1 LPRRALGKT
10 GIKLTELTLGTWGLS
25 GDGYGPVDETE
36 QGRVLDR
43 ALEVGIE
50 TIETADAYGAG
61 RMEQLVGRAIA
72 RRAGDV
78 GDRVAVIT
86 KGGTDRTT
94 SPPRKRFDAEYL
106 RASVERSLRRLGRDR
121 IEVYLLHNPRPEV
134 FATSEAVDTLLELKL
149 AGKIEHWGVSAGEA
163 TVGRAA
169 LRKGAEVLELP
180 YNLLHSSDLHRL
192 AGEIAVA
199 GAGVLARSTLAYG
212 LLAGHW
218 RADRGFGPGDHRA
231 DRWSQPELERRLGQL
246 AALRFLINRDTI
258 TMRAAAVRF
267 VLANQMV
274 TTAVLGPRS
283 VVQLEELVREV
294 GAGPV
299 YMRDADLAR
308 LPHALD
314 AVGIEI

>member
-1 LPRRALGKT
+1 LPKRALGKT
-10 GIKLTELTLGTWGLS
+10 GLKLTELTLGTWGLS
-25 GDGYGPVDETE
+25 GDGYGAVDEAT
-36 QGRVLDR
+36 QTRVIDR
-43 ALEVGIE
+43 ALDVGIE
-50 TIETADAYGAG
+50 TIETADAYAAG
-61 RMEQLVGRAIA
+61 RMEQLVGRALA
-72 RRAGDV
+72 RRPEL
-78 GDRVAVIT
+78 GDRVIVIT

-94 SPPRKRFDAEYL
+94 SPPRKRFDGEYL

-121 IEVYLLHNPRPEV
+121 IDVYLLHNPRAEI
-134 FATSEAVDTLLELKL
+134 FATNEAVDAMLELKA
-149 AGKIEHWGVSAGEA
+149 AGKIGYWGISAGDVA
-163 TVGRAA
+163 AGRTA
-169 LRKGAEVLELP
+169 LRRGADVIEMAYSLV
-180 YNLLHSSDLHRL
+180 HSTDLHRL
-192 AGEIAVA
+192 GGEIMVS

-218 RADRGFGPGDHRA
+218 RSDRDFGPGDHRV
-231 DRWSQPELERRLGQL
+231 DRWSKPELARRLEQIS
-246 AALRFLINRDTI
+246 ALRFLINRDTT
-258 TMRAAAVRF
+258 TMRSAAVRF

-283 VVQLEELVREV
+283 VTQLEELVREV